1 MTSTSIYQP
10 YFYIIQH
17 KVTKKMYAGS
27 RWAKGCHPNEFMQPN
42 GYKTSSTK
50 ILEIIEQEGIDIF
63 DVIKITTQFN
73 TPTVYEYESKFL
85 QENKCAESDDWYNK
99 HNNTGVIS
107 FGTTQFKNQ
116 MIEKYGVDHISK
128 LPKYKDIKRSTFM
141 KNFGVEYPF
150 QSEFIRNKS
159 DATKLQRYGLLNY
172 NNMEK
177 NKTTKLERYGNE
189 NFNNINQIKETK
201 LERYGNEN
209 FNNQEKIK
217 STNLN
222 KYGTDSTNRVDSI
235 KYKKKIS
242 FSKKYGVNWFTLSEE
257 FKIKSKNSCLEKY
270 GVEHTLSF
278 KFFSII
284 ETKKSY
290 SKAHLTRY
298 YPEFKSY
305 Y

>member
-1 MTSTSIYQP
+1 
-10 YFYIIQH
+10 
-17 KVTKKMYAGS
+17 MYAGS

-42 GYKTSSTK
+42 GYLTSSNEV
-50 ILEIIEQEGIDIF
+50 LEIIDKEGIDVFKI
-63 DVIKITTQFN
+63 ISITTRFG
-73 TPTVYEYESKFL
+73 TTSAYEYESKFL

-99 HNNTGVIS
+99 HNNTGVMS
-107 FGTTQFKNQ
+107 FGTAQFKSQ

-128 LPKYKDIKRSTFM
+128 SSTYKDIKRNTFM

-150 QSEFIRNKS
+150 QSEIIRNKS
-159 DATKLQRYGLLNY
+159 NTTKLERYGSPNY
-172 NNMEK
+172 NNTEK
-177 NKTTKLERYGNE
+177 NKTTKLERYGDE
-189 NFNNINQIKETK
+189 NFNNTHKTKETK
-201 LERYGNEN
+201 LERYGDEN

-217 STNLN
+217 STTLN
-222 KYGTDSTNRVDSI
+222 KYGTDSTNKVDSI
-235 KYKKKIS
+235 KDKKKIS
-242 FSKKYGVNWFTLSEE
+242 FSTKYGVDWFTSSEE